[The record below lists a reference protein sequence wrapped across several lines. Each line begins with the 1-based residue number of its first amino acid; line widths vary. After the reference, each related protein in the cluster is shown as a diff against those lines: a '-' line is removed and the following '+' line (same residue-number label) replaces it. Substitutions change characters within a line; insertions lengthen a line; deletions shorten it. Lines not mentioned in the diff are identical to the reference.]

1 MTVAIFYS
9 AKNSKH
15 VENIADIFRFI
26 IQRHG
31 QDPYKHLKWRAVP
44 NT

>member
-26 IQRHG
+26 IRG
-31 QDPYKHLKWRAVP
+31 MARIPT
-44 NT
+44 NI